1 MKRWIARIVAG
12 LGLAAALLLGEAWLF
27 GDTARSQ
34 VATAQSKPAAWQSM
48 ETDAVIIENT
58 AETGSGPDATRL
70 TVRIAD
76 DASER
81 AQGMQNLPPA
91 VVRNHPIWFVFRE
104 PRRTHWHMRNVR
116 HALDIAYVDADGVVI
131 GIDRMQPEQSGYAS
145 DGPISAA
152 LEVAAGEAERLGIRP
167 GTRIRRAP

>member
-1 MKRWIARIVAG
+1 MKRWVARIAAG
-12 LGLAAALLLGEAWLF
+12 LGLAAAILLGEAWLF

-34 VATAQSKPAAWQSM
+34 GATAASQPAAWQSM
-48 ETDAVIIENT
+48 ETGTVIIENM
-58 AETGSGPDATRL
+58 AETDSAPDATRL

-91 VVRNHPIWFVFRE
+91 VIRDHPIWFVFPE
-104 PRRTHWHMRNVR
+104 PRRTYWHMRDVR
-116 HALDIAYVDADGVVI
+116 SALDIVYVDANGIVI

-145 DGPISAA
+145 NAPISAA
-152 LEVAAGEAERLGIRP
+152 LEVAAGQAGRLGIRP